1 MKALVTGAA
10 GFIGS
15 TLVDKLLSE
24 DYEVVGIDSFTPY
37 YDVSIKRRNISN
49 AVLNPNYK
57 LLEIDLS
64 TRLNESLLDGVTHI
78 FHQAGQPGVRASWGA
93 EFNEYVEWNVKAT
106 QNLLELA
113 SKSGEIT
120 SFVAASSSSVYGNAR
135 KYPTSESDLPSP
147 VSPYGVTKLAA
158 ENLCTLY
165 GDQFGL
171 PTISLRYF
179 TVFGPRQRPDM
190 AMRRIID
197 SVLTGSEFVISG
209 NGEQIRDF
217 TYVDDVIDAIM
228 LSSRYVSKNNEP
240 ERTINIGG
248 GQQTS
253 LLEVIE
259 IIERIS
265 NSKVNLKFEDKA
277 KGDPRRTGSDSTKAR
292 RVLGWHPQTTVNDG
306 MVKMIDWVGRHL

>member
-64 TRLNESLLDGVTHI
+64 TRLNENLLDGVTQI
-78 FHQAGQPGVRASWGA
+78 FHQAGQPGVRASWGS

-113 SKSGEIT
+113 SKSGGIT
-120 SFVAASSSSVYGNAR
+120 SFVAASSSSVYGNAK

-209 NGEQIRDF
+209 NGEHIRDF
-217 TYVDDVIDAIM
+217 TYVDDVVEAII
-228 LSSRYVSKNNEP
+228 LSSRYVSKSIKP
-240 ERTINIGG
+240 ERVINIGG

-253 LLEVIE
+253 LLEVIAT
-259 IIERIS
+259 IEKIA
-265 NSKVNLKFEDKA
+265 NTKVNYKFGNEA
-277 KGDPRRTGSDSTKAR
+277 KGDPQRTGSDSSKAR
-292 RVLGWHPQTTVNDG
+292 RLIGWNPKTDVNEG
-306 MVKMIDWVGRHL
+306 LSKMFEWAQ

>member
-37 YDVSIKRRNISN
+37 YDVSIKKRNISN
-49 AVLNPNYK
+49 AILNPNYK

-64 TRLNESLLDGVTHI
+64 TRLNENLLDGVTHI

-113 SKSGEIT
+113 SKSGGIT
-120 SFVAASSSSVYGNAR
+120 SFVAASSSSVYGNAK

-165 GDQFGL
+165 GDQFGV

-197 SVLTGSEFVISG
+197 SALTGSEFVISG

-228 LSSRYVSKNNEP
+228 ISSRYVSMNNEP
-240 ERTINIGG
+240 ERVANIGG

-253 LLEVIE
+253 LLEVIAT
-259 IIERIS
+259 IEKIA
-265 NSKVNLKFEDKA
+265 NTKVNYKFEDEA
-277 KGDPRRTGSDSTKAR
+277 KGDPQRTGSDSSKAR
-292 RVLGWHPQTTVNDG
+292 RLIGWNPKTDVNEG
-306 MVKMIDWVGRHL
+306 LSKMFEWAKQL